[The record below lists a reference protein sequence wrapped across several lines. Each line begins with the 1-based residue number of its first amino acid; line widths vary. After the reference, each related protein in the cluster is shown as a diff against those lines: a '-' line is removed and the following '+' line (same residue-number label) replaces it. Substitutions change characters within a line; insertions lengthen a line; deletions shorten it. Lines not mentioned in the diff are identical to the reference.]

1 MNGLQELDGWE
12 GEKEV
17 EQDSVGLYEA
27 REGERERVGCAL
39 LLRNQLVPEDTKT
52 RDAICLAFL

>member
-1 MNGLQELDGWE
+1 MAGKGKKRLNKIPWGYMRPERG
-12 GEKEV
+12 
-17 EQDSVGLYEA
+17 
-27 REGERERVGCAL
+27 RERVGCAL